1 MLDILMV
8 SVLADISQVYG
19 LDENYI
25 PWSLIVNSI
34 GIYKVEKCVF
44 YIIFWM
50 KLNLMGLIETKSLK
64 VAPKYGQ
71 GSPTAFRIFAVD
83 FNTINL
89 KS

>member
-1 MLDILMV
+1 
-8 SVLADISQVYG
+8 
-19 LDENYI
+19 
-25 PWSLIVNSI
+25 
-34 GIYKVEKCVF
+34 
-44 YIIFWM
+44 M